1 MDIFFQNS
9 LTNRLDRFAPIDPLN
24 IRVYACGPTVYDSP
38 HIGNARPIVVFDV
51 LFRLLSAVYSN
62 VTYVRNITDVDDKI
76 NNRAKERGISI
87 RKLTDE
93 VIENFHRDTRAL
105 HVLDVTYEPRAT
117 DHINE
122 MVDLILKLIENGYAY
137 QAEGHVLFRV
147 RNDQNY
153 GCLSKRNLDDMIAG
167 SRIEI
172 APFKEDPM
180 DFVLWKP
187 SNEGQPSWNTPF
199 GKGRPGWHLECS
211 AMSHKYLGET
221 FDIHAGGQD
230 LIFPH
235 HENEIAQNYGAFGK
249 NMANYWLHNGML
261 LVNGQ
266 KMSKSLGNVIQIREL
281 LEKYDGEIIRC
292 ALLSTHYQN
301 VLDWTDNIVH
311 ASKQTLD
318 RFYNALDGEIAE
330 ETPENYKD
338 NSVLHALAS
347 NLNTPLALKNLYA
360 ISDKIF
366 QSDSDE
372 EKSIYRRVLKDN
384 ANLLGLLNKTSSE
397 WFHRNS
403 DNLEIEELLQQRAN
417 AKKNR
422 DFKIAD
428 EIRQK
433 LLNFGIV
440 VEDKK
445 DGTYTWKKI

>member
-9 LTNRLDRFAPIDPLN
+9 LTNKLDKFTPIDPYN
-24 IRVYACGPTVYDSP
+24 VRIYACGPTVYDSP

-51 LFRLLSAVYSN
+51 LFRFLSAVYPH

-76 NNRAKERGISI
+76 NNKAKDREISI
-87 RKLTDE
+87 RELTDE
-93 VIENFHRDTRAL
+93 IIEIFHRDTSAL
-105 HVLDVTYEPRAT
+105 NVLNVTYEPRAT
-117 DHINE
+117 DHIQE
-122 MVDLILKLIENGYAY
+122 MVNLIQKLLENGYAY

-147 RNDQNY
+147 RKDKNY
-153 GCLSKRNLDDMIAG
+153 GCLAKRNLDDMIAG
-167 SRIEI
+167 SRIEV

-187 SNEGQPSWNTPF
+187 SDEGQPAWSTPF

-235 HENEIAQNYGAFGK
+235 HENEIAQNHGAFGK

-281 LEKYDGEIIRC
+281 LNKYDGEIIRC

-301 VLDWTDNIVH
+301 VLDWTDNVVNI
-311 ASKQTLD
+311 SKQTLD
-318 RFYNALDGEIAE
+318 RFYNALDGEIADVVHDS
-330 ETPENYKD
+330 YKD
-338 NSVLHALAS
+338 DSVLHALAS
-347 NLNTPLALKNLYA
+347 NLNTPLALRKLHA

-366 QSDSDE
+366 QSESDE
-372 EKSIYRRVLKDN
+372 EKSIYRKVLKEN
-384 ANLLGLLNKTSSE
+384 AALLGLLSKTSKA
-397 WFHRNS
+397 WFHRNCGNS
-403 DNLEIEELLQQRAN
+403 EIEELLAKRSD

-422 DFKIAD
+422 DFKTAD

-433 LLNFGIV
+433 LLDIGVV

-445 DGTYTWKKI
+445 DGTCTWKKI